1 MNLFFLFGIKINL
14 IKMSFKNKI
23 INDVVN
29 SLGWKSKRKIVVFE
43 SDDWGMTR
51 MPSKNVYSILL
62 QKGYSVDKCPYNTFD
77 SLENNEDLEKLIAVL
92 LSVKDAK
99 GNPVKFTL
107 NNIVANPD
115 FDKIRDSGYEKYYYE
130 PFNETLKKY
139 SNTDRV
145 MPLYKEGLEKNVFK
159 MQFHG
164 REHLNINRWL
174 YELQNKNKSLLEA
187 FENRMY
193 SLPNNNSISGRR
205 NFLDAFGHSYKF
217 EYESYKSIIN
227 SGTSLFSDIWGYDS
241 ATFIAPCYT
250 WHPKIEE
257 DLKEAG
263 IIGFQGNR
271 VQRVPVNTATL
282 KVKRRYHYL
291 GQQNKLKQI
300 YLTRNV
306 NFEPFESQ
314 KTFSLAEISKDIEAV
329 FKYNIPVIIG
339 SHRANYIGRINP
351 KNRDENLKLLKQ
363 LLEYIV
369 SKYKDVEFMSSDELV
384 KLIQYEKRK

>member
-1 MNLFFLFGIKINL
+1 MSLKDIVINN
-14 IKMSFKNKI
+14 I
-23 INDVVN
+23 VN
-29 SLGWKSKRKIVVFE
+29 SLGWKTKRKIVVFE

-51 MPSKNVYSILL
+51 MPSKEVFKKLL
-62 QKGYSVDKCPYNTFD
+62 KKGYDVDKCPYNKYD

-92 LSVKDAK
+92 MSVKDSK
-99 GNPVKFTL
+99 GNPAKFTM

-115 FDKIRDSGYEKYYYE
+115 FDKIKKSGYEKYYYE

-145 MPLYKEGLEKNVFK
+145 MQLYKEGLEKNVFK
-159 MQFHG
+159 IQFHG

-174 YELQNKNKSLLEA
+174 HELQNKNESLLEA

-241 ATFIAPCYT
+241 DTFIAPCYT

-257 DLKEAG
+257 YLKEAG

-271 VQRVPVNTATL
+271 VQRVPVNSKTL

-314 KTFSLAEISKDIEAV
+314 KPFSLEEIFKDIETV
-329 FKYNIPVIIG
+329 FKYNIPLIIG
-339 SHRANYIGRINP
+339 SHRANYIGRISSNS
-351 KNRDENLKLLKQ
+351 RDKNLKFLKQ
-363 LLEYIV
+363 LLKYIV
-369 SKYKDVEFMSSDELV
+369 SKYEDVEFMSSDELV
-384 KLIQYEKRK
+384 KLIQDEK